1 MSKSRVITGLDIGT
15 SSIKVLSVS
24 CEQDGAIQVLGQ
36 ATEPCLGVRRGVVV
50 EPDEVAEKISL
61 AIQRVESAISKKIT
75 NVNVNISGSHL
86 FVMPSHGEVAVS
98 RADQKISKE
107 DVDRALSAAR
117 AFPLPHNREILD
129 VFIKSFSVD
138 NEKNIKEV
146 LGMQG
151 VKLEADILAMGAF
164 SPYYNNLLSAVA
176 SAGLKIDENGVVP
189 SALASAEAVL
199 SLKEKEEGVAIL
211 DIGGGA
217 SDLAVFEER
226 DLIHLF
232 VAPIGSCHITNDIAL
247 GLKIDVETAEK
258 IKREFG
264 SCVSIRASGSSK
276 KQKQKI
282 EIGDEAEKLVFSPKT
297 VATIIE
303 ARVEEIFEQVE
314 KELKKISRAGLLP
327 GGIVLVGGGSK
338 LPGIADFAKKKLKL
352 PSKLGRIK
360 EGFGGLQSDPSLATV
375 CGLVLAGLEN
385 EEEGTSRSPV
395 KGAFSRIKKLF
406 RIFIP

>member
-1 MSKSRVITGLDIGT
+1 MPKLNIITGLDIGT
-15 SSIKVLSVS
+15 SSIKVLAVS
-24 CEQDGAIQVLGQ
+24 RSQDNEIQVLGQ
-36 ATEPCLGVRRGVVV
+36 AQEPCMGVRRGVVV
-50 EPDEVAEKISL
+50 EPEEVAAKISL
-61 AIQRVESAISKKIT
+61 AIQRVEAAISEKIT
-75 NVNVNISGSHL
+75 NVNVNISGSHI
-86 FVMPSHGEVAVS
+86 FVMLSHGEVAVS

-107 DVDRALSAAR
+107 DVARALSAAR
-117 AFPLPHNREILD
+117 TFPLPHNREILD

-138 NEKNIKEV
+138 SEKNIKEV
-146 LGMQG
+146 IGMQG
-151 VKLEADILAMGAF
+151 VKLEVDILAMGAF
-164 SPYYNNLLSAVA
+164 SPYYNNLISAVS
-176 SAGLKIDENGVVP
+176 SAGLKAEEGDIAP

-199 SLKEKEEGVAIL
+199 SLKEKEEGVAVL

-232 VAPIGSCHITNDIAL
+232 VAPIGSCHITQDIAL
-247 GLKIDVETAEK
+247 GLKIDMETAER

-264 SCVSIRASGSSK
+264 SCAPVHSSGSSK

-282 EIGDEAEKLVFSPKT
+282 EIGEGAEKLVFSPKIL
-297 VATIIE
+297 ATIIE

-314 KELKKISRAGLLP
+314 KELKKISRGGLLP

-338 LPGIADFAKKKLKL
+338 LPGIVEFAKKKLKL

-360 EGFGGLQSDPSLATV
+360 EGFAGLQSDPSLATV
-375 CGLVLAGLEN
+375 CGLVLAGLEG
-385 EEEGTSRSPV
+385 EEETGHSPV
-395 KGAFSRIKKLF
+395 KSAFSRVKKLF